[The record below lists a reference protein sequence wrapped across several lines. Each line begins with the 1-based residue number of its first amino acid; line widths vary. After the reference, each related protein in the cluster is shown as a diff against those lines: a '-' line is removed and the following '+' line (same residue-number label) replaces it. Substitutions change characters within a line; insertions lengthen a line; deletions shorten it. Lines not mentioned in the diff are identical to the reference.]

1 MTDPVHQANK
11 SLVLDYW
18 AGLDRPDPDQ
28 RAGAVAAVMAD
39 DVRWHG
45 HAPVGSVEGS
55 SRFLSE
61 AWAPLMRSFPDLER
75 ETFVFFAGTSNGRV
89 DGDIGKDGHRWVT
102 GTGLLHATFAE
113 DYLGIPATGQ
123 PVSIRWGDFCRV
135 TDGRIDEVYSLI
147 DVVDLMLQAGIDVLP
162 RRRGLDGLYPPPTDG
177 DGVLLEPQDDAESD
191 YSLERI
197 RRFLFDGL
205 NVFDQADLS
214 SMGLAAYFHPD
225 LQWYGPAGIG
235 ACPSFEDFENLH
247 QRPWLVAFPDRQ
259 VQDLDALFAEG
270 YYCGAPGW
278 VGVKGVHRGVY
289 QGVEATGNQIDFNGL
304 DWWRRHGD
312 QYVQNWVFVD
322 MVHLFDQM
330 GVDLFERMHTELSTS
345 PAHGEAQ

>member
-1 MTDPVHQANK
+1 MTDPLHQANK

-18 AGLDRPDPDQ
+18 AALDNPD
-28 RAGAVAAVMAD
+28 GAARGEALPAIMAD

-45 HAPVGSVEGS
+45 HEPVGSVAGRD
-55 SRFLSE
+55 RFVSE
-61 AWAPLMRSFPDLER
+61 AWAPIMHSFEGLQR

-89 DGDIGKDGHRWVT
+89 DGDIDADGHRWVT
-102 GTGLLHATFAE
+102 GTGLLHATFTE
-113 DYLGIPATGQ
+113 DYLTIPATGG
-123 PVSIRWGDFCRV
+123 PVSIRWGEFTRV
-135 TDGRIDEVYSLI
+135 TDGRIDEVYFLI
-147 DVVDLMLQAGIDVLP
+147 DVIDLMLQAGIDVLP
-162 RRRGLDGLYPPPTDG
+162 LRRGADGQYPPPSSG

-214 SMGLAAYFHPD
+214 SMGLADYFHPD
-225 LQWYGPAGIG
+225 VEWYGPGGIG
-235 ACPSFEDFENLH
+235 GCASFEEFQDLH
-247 QRPWLVAFPDRQ
+247 QRHWLVAFPDRQ

-270 YYCGAPGW
+270 AYCAAPGW
-278 VGVKGVHRGVY
+278 AGVKAIHSGIY
-289 QGVEATGNQIDFNGL
+289 ADVEATGNPIDFNGL
-304 DWWRRHGD
+304 DWWRREGD

-330 GVDLFERMHTELSTS
+330 GVDLFERMRAQVAAR
-345 PAHGEAQ
+345 AHGGPR